1 MGLSYEC
8 KLSGGGFSHQ
18 RGFTLLEMLAVF
30 VIISLAIGIIY
41 PVSYRLAEKFESRL
55 QLASIANEEKKQEFM
70 RFIRD
75 EDEPT
80 AIGVNSR
87 EE

>member
-1 MGLSYEC
+1 MGQIYEC
-8 KLSGGGFSHQ
+8 KLSGGGFNKQ

-30 VIISLAIGIIY
+30 IVISLAIGIIY

-55 QLASIANEEKKQEFM
+55 QLASVANEEKKQGFM
-70 RFIRD
+70 RFVRD

-80 AIGVNSR
+80 ASVVNSR